1 MPEIKKICTI
11 TGKEFSISEQ
21 EQELRKKFGVE
32 LPDIHPYERLRY
44 LFTFR
49 NYHTLYARKCDMCQ
63 KNFLSVHDPASPFQ
77 VYCMSCWYSDKWTPP
92 ELELDLDKPFFEQ
105 LEILTKKTPRLGQIA
120 AKPMENSDYCN
131 ACSGLKNCYMT
142 FNATGCEDCYFCIGT
157 SYAKDS
163 IDLGVCEKSELS
175 YDSQSCNGCY
185 HVFWSEYLE
194 NCQDCYFL
202 YDCADCS
209 ECALSTGL
217 RHARHVFLNEQA
229 LIEKG

>member
-77 VYCMSCWYSDKWTPP
+77 VYCATCWYSDKWTPP

-105 LEILTKKTPRLGQIA
+105 FQELVNSSPHSARSVQAPMINSEYSNA
-120 AKPMENSDYCN
+120 AQ
-131 ACSGLKNCYMT
+131 GLK
-142 FNATGCEDCYFCIGT
+142 DCYYCFNMVRSEKCLY
-157 SYAKDS
+157 SYGSNDGNENV
-163 IDLGVCEKSELS
+163 DDMMGNDSELL
-175 YDSQSCNGCY
+175 YDTLQCNKCFK
-185 HVFWSEYLE
+185 VFWSEFCE
-194 NCQDCYFL
+194 NCNDSLFL
-202 YDCADCS
+202 YDCTDSHDC
-209 ECALSTGL
+209 AFSTGL
-217 RHARHVFLNEQA
+217 RHKSFVLFNEQ
-229 LIEKG
+229 LSESE